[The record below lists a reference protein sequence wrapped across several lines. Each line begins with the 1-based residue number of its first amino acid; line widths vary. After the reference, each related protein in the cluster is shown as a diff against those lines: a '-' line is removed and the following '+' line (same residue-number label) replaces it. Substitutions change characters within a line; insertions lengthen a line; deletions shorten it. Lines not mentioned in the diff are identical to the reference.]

1 MDQYVF
7 YDNSRLLSIPGPGAL
22 VRLNNCASSKC
33 ISDALWMSYNENGLQ
48 VARRCAV
55 GLV

>member
-33 ISDALWMSYNENGLQ
+33 ISDALWMSYNGMDCKSP
-48 VARRCAV
+48 VAV
-55 GLV
+55 LWDLP